1 MMTAD
6 RRGVDGPVR
15 IDELERGHRLVD
27 VGVSDNANAAAV
39 GILVDD
45 VMVER
50 GVVRHH
56 EKPPRLPGARPGR
69 LITT

>member
-1 MMTAD
+1 
-6 RRGVDGPVR
+6 VW
-15 IDELERGHRLVD
+15 IDEFERGHRLVD
-27 VGVSDNANAAAV
+27 VGVCDDAYAAAV

-50 GVVRHH
+50 RVVRHH
-56 EKPPRLPGARPGR
+56 EKPPRLPGERPGR